1 MVFDFGTYGRS
12 GHLSSKIAEYVC
24 CVSRI
29 LTKPVAN
36 AGPKHGFLRKWTIDL
51 ARLHSARERSIYR
64 VHTRLQGIRNTRG
77 DIFSEE
83 MFHSRLTDEV
93 LSSGIYQVSFP

>member
-1 MVFDFGTYGRS
+1 MVCDFGTYGRS

-29 LTKPVAN
+29 LTKPVVN
-36 AGPKHGFLRKWTIDL
+36 GPRHGFLREWTIDL

-64 VHTRLQGIRNTRG
+64 AHTRLQGIRNTRG

-83 MFHSRLTDEV
+83 IFHSSLTDEV
-93 LSSGIYQVSFP
+93 LSSGIYQVLLP